1 MREDIKERIEL
12 IRMGKVPEGY
22 GKIKHGIISEA
33 FKMVLL
39 GELVD
44 FQNGINAE
52 KEKFSS
58 GVKIISVTDVLKE
71 EPIFYD
77 AIKNE
82 IDISE
87 EELEN
92 YEVNYGDILFQRS
105 SENIEDAGTANVYLD
120 EKKGA
125 TFGGFVIRGKKKTDY
140 NPIVINEILKMQ
152 YVRKQVMK
160 MAAGVQ
166 HINISQDSLKKIWI
180 AIPKI
185 AQQDYIEKM
194 FNSYSVRKNLL
205 EKMIDEKRKKKK
217 YLTQILLTGNKRFS
231 KFNSEWK
238 KTKLSVVLT
247 ERKEFSTK
255 GTVFEHVSLTKE
267 GIIPKGDR
275 YDREHLVKSTEK
287 EYKITRLNDICY
299 NPANLKFGVICRNK
313 YGDAIF
319 SPIYVTF
326 DVNPM
331 YDIEF
336 ISQFITRWDFI
347 NAVRK
352 YEEGTVYERMAVK
365 PEDFLKFE
373 VTLPELEE
381 QRAIARV
388 LSMADKEIE
397 LLEKKLEL
405 IKQEKKAMMQLL
417 LTGIVRVSEDKMEV
431 D

>member
-1 MREDIKERIEL
+1 MYEGIKKRVKLIKEGSVPKGYFKYRDEIIPKDFL
-12 IRMGKVPEGY
+12 I
-22 GKIKHGIISEA
+22 IT
-33 FKMVLL
+33 LDQ
-39 GELVD
+39 LVD

-52 KEKFSS
+52 KEKF
-58 GVKIISVTDVLKE
+58 GQGIKMISVSDILRE

-77 AIKNE
+77 MIIESIN
-82 IDISE
+82 ITSE
-87 EELEN
+87 QLEKFS
-92 YEVNYGDILFQRS
+92 VAYGDILFQRS

-120 EKKGA
+120 EKKRA
-125 TFGGFVIRGKKKTDY
+125 TFGGFVIRGKKKADY
-140 NPIVINEILKMQ
+140 NPIVINEILKMK

-160 MAAGVQ
+160 MAAGAQ
-166 HINISQDSLKKIWI
+166 HINISQEALNKVWI
-180 AIPKI
+180 GIPDN
-185 AQQDYIEKM
+185 AQQEYIKKFIKNYSAREK
-194 FNSYSVRKNLL
+194 LL
-205 EKMIDEKRKKKK
+205 KKMIDVKWKKRK
-217 YLTQILLTGNKRFS
+217 YLAQTVLTGKIRFS
-231 KFNSEWK
+231 GFNSEWSK
-238 KTKLSVVLT
+238 VRLSVVLI
-247 ERKEFSTK
+247 ERKEFSAK
-255 GTVFEHVSLTKE
+255 SGVFEHVSLTKE
-267 GIIPKGDR
+267 GIIAKGDR
-275 YDREHLVKSTEK
+275 FDRDHLVKDTNK
-287 EYKITRLNDICY
+287 KYKITHLDDICY
-299 NPANLKFGVICRNK
+299 NPANLKFGVICRNT

-326 DVNPM
+326 EVNPM

-336 ISQFITRWDFI
+336 VSQFVTRWDFI

-405 IKQEKKAMMQLL
+405 IKQEKKAIMQLL
-417 LTGIVRVSEDKMEV
+417 LTGIVRVGEENTEV